1 MPCIASR
8 INGAV
13 VEIVKI
19 TEIKLKIWGFV
30 EGDNGG
36 WVVLVDMKTGKWNVR
51 FLSIDSE
58 ILIQGWLD
66 KEGWF
71 NRSYKSRFFILTA
84 KTEIGMHGRAPFGFF
99 LKCERRQW
107 FFAAQDW
114 QKLRHWTQEIESL
127 IDFARSQQA
136 ILQGQN
142 LKNDLAIT
150 ELSDDPEI
158 TNISFFN
165 IHNQKKILDD
175 GKPLKVTSIGG
186 RISPGLNELV
196 LEYS

>member
-1 MPCIASR
+1 
-8 INGAV
+8 
-13 VEIVKI
+13 
-19 TEIKLKIWGFV
+19 
-30 EGDNGG
+30 
-36 WVVLVDMKTGKWNVR
+36 
-51 FLSIDSE
+51 
-58 ILIQGWLD
+58 
-66 KEGWF
+66 
-71 NRSYKSRFFILTA
+71 
-84 KTEIGMHGRAPFGFF
+84 MHGRAPFGFF

-142 LKNDLAIT
+142 LKNDVTRMIIQLVCLAIT

-175 GKPLKVTSIGG
+175 GKP
-186 RISPGLNELV
+186 
-196 LEYS
+196 